1 MKIFNENESAP
12 NATAVALGCF
22 DGIHKG
28 HMTVIRGAVD
38 CRSKNLTPAVFTFDD
53 NPTALL
59 NGKKIPKL
67 ITTEQKRSLLEQAG
81 VEYLFPADFN
91 SVKDMSP
98 GQFVSDILKDKLKAK
113 RVFCGFNYHF
123 GANAEGDCETLR
135 RLCEKADIEVIA
147 APPVMFKEEP
157 ISSTRIRHAL
167 KQGQIKD
174 VTTMLGREFS
184 FKLMVEKGNQLG
196 RRIGTPTFNQPMPVQ
211 LILPRFG
218 VYASAVTTENG
229 IACGVTNIGIKPTV
243 GSDAPLAET
252 WMPEVHCGD
261 LYGKV
266 IEVKLIDFIRPETKF
281 NSIIELK
288 AAILSD
294 GEAALK
300 IFKAH
305 TTVSKMN

>member
-1 MKIFNENESAP
+1 MRIFNQTENSSKT
-12 NATAVALGCF
+12 TAVALGCF

-28 HMTVIRGAVD
+28 HRAVIKGAVD

-59 NGKKIPKL
+59 SGKKIPKL
-67 ITTEQKRSLLEQAG
+67 ITTEQKKSLLEQAG

-91 SVKDMSP
+91 SIKNMSP
-98 GQFVSDILKDKLKAK
+98 KEFVSNILKDKLNAK
-113 RVFCGFNYHF
+113 KVFCGFNYHF
-123 GANAEGDCETLR
+123 GVNAEGDCEMLR
-135 RLCEKADIEVIA
+135 KLCEDFDMEVIA
-147 APPVMFKEEP
+147 VPPVMFKEEP

-174 VTTMLGREFS
+174 VTTMLGRKFS

-196 RRIGTPTFNQPMPVQ
+196 RQMGTPTFNQPMPPQ

-218 VYASAVTTENG
+218 VYASAVTTEKG
-229 IACGVTNIGIKPTV
+229 VCCGVTNIGIKPTV

-252 WMPEVHCGD
+252 WMPNVHCGD
-261 LYGKV
+261 LYGKT

-281 NSIIELK
+281 SSIIELK

-294 GEAALK
+294 GEAAIK
-300 IFKAH
+300 IFK
-305 TTVSKMN
+305 SSI